1 MELTGSYRIP
11 AHRERVFAAL
21 CDAQVL
27 KSCVPVCEHVTRL
40 SRTEYAARVMARIGP
55 LKVGFDSR
63 LTVDPV
69 DPPRFYILVGEG
81 RGGLAGMVKAMAH
94 VRLEEADGGHTHLT
108 YTATADLGGRIAA
121 LAGRLVRSSA
131 TGYADRFFARFTEA
145 VLAFEWIDEHDGG
158 PDAAPPPRR

>member
-11 AHRERVFAAL
+11 ADRDRVFAAL
-21 CDAQVL
+21 CDPGVL
-27 KSCVPVCEHVTRL
+27 KFCVPVCEHVTRL
-40 SRTEYAARVMARIGP
+40 SHTEYAARVTARIGP

-69 DPPRFYILVGEG
+69 DPPRTYTLVGEG
-81 RGGLAGMVKAMAH
+81 RGGLAGMVRAVAH
-94 VRLEEADGGHTHLT
+94 MRLETVEDGHTRVT

-131 TGYADRFFARFTEA
+131 TGYADRFFARFSEA
-145 VLAFEWIDEHDGG
+145 VAAFEWVEEHGDRGE
-158 PDAAPPPRR
+158 PPRG